1 MKEQHLPLN
10 YKIND
15 AMKSIFKLLLL
26 LFIPFFSDAQ
36 LILSDSLI
44 NAYQNASN
52 DSMRFALN
60 RRLLSYYVNTNLDSA
75 LKYAEI
81 GVQIAQKNNMKLA
94 EAAASSTLAWQ
105 LQNKGRYAE
114 SLKYYLS
121 AFAIAENPE
130 IEKSNEWHVVENK
143 PLSYQR
149 LSTLANIHGS
159 FSGLMERIKDYD
171 KQLFHLKEAIR
182 IAEEIEQK
190 NRIMVATNDLGE
202 LYLKLNKPDSALML
216 SVKAEKIGKELNNKI
231 YYCYILVDIGYIY
244 WKKGNKDFA
253 LSYYHSGIELANEQ
267 RFLSAL
273 ARGYLRLCD
282 YYLAES
288 KKDSSLYYAKLF
300 EQTLNSQGRVEREN
314 QDIGVAYE
322 KIYQSYLLQGQQD
335 SIKKYAGL
343 TIAAKDSISN
353 YRLQN
358 IAAFQQV
365 LLEDQLRLQNIEKEK
380 NEFQN
385 KIRTYILSA
394 GLIVILLVAFLL
406 YRNNRQ
412 KHTANL
418 VLKEQKDKVES
429 TLHELKSTQSQLIQ
443 SEKMASLGELT
454 AGIAHEIQNPLNF
467 VNNFSEVSAELV
479 KEMVDEVEKGNTAEV
494 KAIANDVVQN
504 LEKINHHGQRAAD
517 IVKGMLQH
525 SSSGSGKKE
534 LTNINALADEYL
546 RLAYHGL
553 RAKDKSFNASM
564 KTDFDETIGNINII
578 PQDMGRVILN
588 LITNAFYV
596 VNEKSKQGIAG
607 YEPTV
612 EVSTKKVK
620 DKVEVK
626 VQDNGNGIPQKVLD
640 KIFQPFF
647 TTKPTGQGTGLGLS
661 LSYDIVKAHGGE
673 LKVET
678 KEGEGSTFIVT
689 LPTA

>member
-1 MKEQHLPLN
+1 MAQHLLFN

-15 AMKSIFKLLLL
+15 AMKSIFKLLLM
-26 LFIPFFSDAQ
+26 LFIPFFVDAQ
-36 LILSDSLI
+36 LILSDSLV
-44 NAYQNASN
+44 NAYKNASN

-81 GVQIAQKNNMKLA
+81 GVRIAQKNNMKLA
-94 EAAASSTLAWQ
+94 EAVASSTLAWQ

-130 IEKSNEWHVVENK
+130 IEKRNEWHIVEDK

-149 LSTLANIHGS
+149 LSTLATIHGS

-182 IAEEIEQK
+182 IAEEIEMK

-231 YYCYILVDIGYIY
+231 YYCYILVDLGYIY
-244 WKKGNKDFA
+244 MKKGNKDIA

-300 EQTLNSQGRVEREN
+300 EQTLKSQGRVERED
-314 QDIGVAYE
+314 QDIGEAYE

-335 SIKKYAGL
+335 SIQKYAGL
-343 TIAAKDSISN
+343 AIAAKDSISQ

-358 IAAFQQV
+358 MAAFQQV
-365 LLEDQLRLQNIEKEK
+365 LIEDQLRLQKIEREK

-394 GLIVILLVAFLL
+394 GLVVILLVAFLL

-418 VLKEQKDKVES
+418 VLKEQKDKVEKHITRTKIHPS
-429 TLHELKSTQSQLIQ
+429 PTDPIREN
-443 SEKMASLGELT
+443 
-454 AGIAHEIQNPLNF
+454 GIA
-467 VNNFSEVSAELV
+467 
-479 KEMVDEVEKGNTAEV
+479 
-494 KAIANDVVQN
+494 
-504 LEKINHHGQRAAD
+504 R
-517 IVKGMLQH
+517 
-525 SSSGSGKKE
+525 
-534 LTNINALADEYL
+534 
-546 RLAYHGL
+546 
-553 RAKDKSFNASM
+553 
-564 KTDFDETIGNINII
+564 
-578 PQDMGRVILN
+578 
-588 LITNAFYV
+588 
-596 VNEKSKQGIAG
+596 
-607 YEPTV
+607 
-612 EVSTKKVK
+612 
-620 DKVEVK
+620 
-626 VQDNGNGIPQKVLD
+626 
-640 KIFQPFF
+640 
-647 TTKPTGQGTGLGLS
+647 
-661 LSYDIVKAHGGE
+661 
-673 LKVET
+673 
-678 KEGEGSTFIVT
+678 
-689 LPTA
+689 